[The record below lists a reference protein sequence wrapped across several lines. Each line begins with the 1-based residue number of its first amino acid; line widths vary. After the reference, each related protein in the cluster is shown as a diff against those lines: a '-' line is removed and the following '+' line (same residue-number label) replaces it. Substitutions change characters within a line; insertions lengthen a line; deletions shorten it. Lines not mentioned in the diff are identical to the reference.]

1 MARKLK
7 KYWKIG
13 LVIGLMMV
21 LVNVTFYGNRNALI
35 SYVGMKMV
43 DAQTSEVDPDKLTLN
58 DFKEIP
64 GVTQEYVNAYKLFLK
79 AKAGDKQSP
88 SYADAVTAFD
98 KVAAT
103 TKNPELKLRSL
114 YIVTLSNFLQG
125 KIDEAYKSAQNVLSL
140 SKELYP
146 EDNLVAKLDK
156 VVSKITKGDIAHIG
170 GLRAEIAASESREFA
185 TDLNVIAEGQKD
197 YLKMKDKMEARKA
210 AKK

>member
-1 MARKLK
+1 MARRLK
-7 KYWKIG
+7 KYWKVG
-13 LVIGLMMV
+13 LVMGLVMV
-21 LVNVTFYGNRNALI
+21 LVNVTFYVNRNTLI

-88 SYADAVTAFD
+88 SYADAVAAFD

-140 SKELYP
+140 SKKLYP
-146 EDNLVAKLDK
+146 KDNLVAKLDK
-156 VVSKITKGDIAHIG
+156 IVSDITKGNIKDVKGLNTGIADQSS
-170 GLRAEIAASESREFA
+170 AEFA
-185 TDLNVIAEGQKD
+185 DDLNTIVAGKKD
-197 YLKMKDKMEARKA
+197 YQTLKDKMEARKA

>member
-1 MARKLK
+1 MARRLK
-7 KYWKIG
+7 KYWKVGLIMG
-13 LVIGLMMV
+13 LVMV
-21 LVNVTFYGNRNALI
+21 LGNVTLYVNRNALI

-88 SYADAVTAFD
+88 SYADAVAAFD

-140 SKELYP
+140 SKKLYP
-146 EDNLVAKLDK
+146 KNNLVAKLDK
-156 VVSKITKGDIAHIG
+156 VVSDITKGNIKDVKKLKAGIAEQSS
-170 GLRAEIAASESREFA
+170 AEFA
-185 TDLNVIAEGQKD
+185 DDLNAVVAGQKD
-197 YLKMKDKMEARKA
+197 YQALKDKLEAKKA

>member
-1 MARKLK
+1 MVRRLK
-7 KYWKIG
+7 KYWKVGLIMG
-13 LVIGLMMV
+13 LVMILG
-21 LVNVTFYGNRNALI
+21 NVTLYVNRNALI

-64 GVTQEYVNAYKLFLK
+64 GVTQEYVDAYKLFLK

-88 SYADAVTAFD
+88 SYANAVAAFD
-98 KVAAT
+98 KIAAT

-125 KIDEAYKSAQNVLSL
+125 KIDEAYKSAQDVLSL
-140 SKELYP
+140 SKKLYP
-146 EDNLVAKLDK
+146 KDNLVAKLDK
-156 VVSKITKGDIAHIG
+156 IVSDITKGDIKDAK
-170 GLRAEIAASESREFA
+170 GLNAEIAEQSSAEFA
-185 TDLNVIAEGQKD
+185 DDLNAIVTGQKD
-197 YLKMKDKMEARKA
+197 YQALKNKMEARKA